1 MGELD
6 PYSSSLRIAR
16 PLRLWKRF
24 PLLNIFSSPPL
35 KERLC
40 RNWPQNRPKQDW
52 LEMFWN
58 RESWDWDTLA
68 YSFHCIFWS
77 ISLIIF
83 WKSFFLL
90 QIIVINEPFLKIRL
104 FWLEPQYCSFAVS
117 RLGQSTDTDWKFCEN
132 AIIFKRYRL
141 RIWVNSKDR
150 CMENF
155 YKFGSGFDLSSTKSR
170 HKKHLHLNSDNLRYR
185 YMVKG

>member
-1 MGELD
+1 MQKLTAE
-6 PYSSSLRIAR
+6 PTQT
-16 PLRLWKRF
+16 RLAG
-24 PLLNIFSSPPL
+24 N
-35 KERLC
+35 
-40 RNWPQNRPKQDW
+40 
-52 LEMFWN
+52 FWN

-104 FWLEPQYCSFAVS
+104 FWLEPQYCSFTGS

-132 AIIFKRYRL
+132 ATIFKRYRL
-141 RIWVNSKDR
+141 RIGVNSKDR

-170 HKKHLHLNSDNLRYR
+170 HKNHHFFFQFVVAATWWRKRKLAKKESDWLGSHA
-185 YMVKG
+185 VWI